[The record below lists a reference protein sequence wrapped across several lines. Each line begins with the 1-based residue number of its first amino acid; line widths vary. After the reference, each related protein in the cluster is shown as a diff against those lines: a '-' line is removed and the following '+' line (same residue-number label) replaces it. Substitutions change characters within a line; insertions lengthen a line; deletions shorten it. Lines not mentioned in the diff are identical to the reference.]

1 MGFLAVTEARAVY
14 VTPAVLHEHRE
25 MRRSPDS
32 AVSFVIAAPRSLRVQ
47 QGLWE
52 ILRARII
59 RCHRWLIFV
68 HCHSA
73 VVVGVDYSVA
83 YVKRAVCAVKT
94 AAIAVHSKLC
104 DICGGY
110 ALGIP
115 DLLAI
120 VLVERL
126 YSVVCPCVVMLPENI
141 YRITELLV
149 FCHFLCDIP

>member
-25 MRRSPDS
+25 MRRS
-32 AVSFVIAAPRSLRVQ
+32 
-47 QGLWE
+47 
-52 ILRARII
+52 RARII

-94 AAIAVHSKLC
+94 AAVAVHSKLC